1 MEAWLAALNMA
12 MALVS
17 GVFAAITLA
26 RPNQFKPAQLSR
38 ETDRFG
44 AATYAARAIPLAL
57 GVAIAVWITPSG
69 PATGLLLGV
78 ALLAQLGDAAIGV
91 RYRQWG
97 MAIAASLAAAVH
109 AAGLL
114 AVM

>member
-1 MEAWLAALNMA
+1 MAAWVAALNMA
-12 MALVS
+12 MALIS

-26 RPNQFKPAQLSR
+26 RPNQFKPAHLSR

-44 AATYAARAIPLAL
+44 AAAYAARAIPLAL
-57 GVAIAVWITPSG
+57 AVSVAVWTPAG
-69 PATGLLLGV
+69 QVTALLLGV

-91 RYRQWG
+91 RYKQWG

-109 AAGLL
+109 AAGLM
-114 AVM
+114 AVL